1 MLTPMLAK
9 YICKNTKNN
18 QKGDYVDGFC
28 LQDELDLTL
37 FIS

>member
-18 QKGDYVDGFC
+18 QKSDCVDGFC
-28 LQDELDLTL
+28 LQG
-37 FIS
+37 